1 MKKYVYMAMAASVTM
16 LSACSNDDDFAGV
29 NEGGVDASATPVE
42 IVLGDAGVTRA
53 AILGN
58 GDLDEMGIFCL
69 AKAKQEIN
77 SGASDINW
85 FDGNTL
91 HWSACIM
98 NNVSAKKEEGNITW
112 TDASKHYFYPISQ
125 FYNYD
130 FYGYYPYDAEV
141 DTTTQNLVVAN
152 YVIDGSQDII
162 WGKATSDEQYAFS
175 AKYFRLNPAVSK
187 PKLSLE
193 HLLTRLTFTAIPDEE
208 GADEGVSAAGMTV
221 QKVYIKQ
228 VANKLALTVAKRDAS
243 GILTAEEGVI
253 TPDETELVDLYLKN
267 TDGSA
272 LTPVSLADGEATVGE
287 SLLLYPAE
295 KYLLAVDFTHDAFPG
310 EVMKT
315 ECWLEVG
322 LQGEGKV
329 FEKGKSYN
337 VKLTVHGPKEITVEA
352 ELQDWVDGDDVDIE
366 L

>member
-1 MKKYVYMAMAASVTM
+1 MKKYVYMAMAVSVTM

-29 NEGGVDASATPVE
+29 SEGGVDASSTPVE
-42 IVLGDAGVTRA
+42 IVLGDAGLTRA
-53 AILGN
+53 AIH
-58 GDLDEMGIFCL
+58 GDADLEEMGIFCL

-77 SGASDINW
+77 SGAADINW
-85 FDGNTL
+85 FDGDPL

-98 NNVSAKKEEGNITW
+98 KNVAAKKEG
-112 TDASKHYFYPISQ
+112 ASISWLEEDTHYFYPISQ
-125 FYNYD
+125 FYSYD
-130 FYGYYPYDAEV
+130 FYGYYPYVAEI
-141 DTTTQNLVVAN
+141 DTTTQNMVVAN

-162 WGKATSDEQYAFS
+162 WGKATSNDQYAFS
-175 AKYFRLNPAVSK
+175 AKYFRMNAGVAK

-193 HLLTRLTFTAIPDEE
+193 HLLARLTFTVIPDET
-208 GADEGVSAAGMTV
+208 GADAGVAASGMTV
-221 QKVYIKQ
+221 QKVYIKNT
-228 VANKLALTVAKRDAS
+228 ANQLALTVAKRDES
-243 GILTAEEGVI
+243 GVLTAEEGVI
-253 TPDETELVDLYLKN
+253 IPNEAELVDLYLKN
-267 TDGSA
+267 EDGSE
-272 LTPVSLADGEATVGE
+272 LTPVSLAGGEASVGE

-322 LQGEGKV
+322 QGDGKM

-352 ELQDWVDGDDVDIE
+352 ELQDWVNGDDVDIE